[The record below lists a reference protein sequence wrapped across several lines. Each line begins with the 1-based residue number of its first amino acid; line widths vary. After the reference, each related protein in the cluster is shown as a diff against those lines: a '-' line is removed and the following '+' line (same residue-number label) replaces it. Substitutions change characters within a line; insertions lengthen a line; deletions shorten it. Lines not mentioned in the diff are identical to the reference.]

1 MKRPCLFRRQ
11 LYSLGSL
18 FVNFLKCQSYVYTL
32 NFSGFITNTLMCVSR
47 VNKNR
52 VTGCDM
58 RARTFSFLSDYAF
71 KKHLLR
77 RGKRKMNTTYKYL
90 LIYLHILKYTNTV
103 AIQMRKKI
111 FQGRKIS
118 IIPPD
123 TAQCDAE
130 GLAKQSCVE

>member
-1 MKRPCLFRRQ
+1 M
-11 LYSLGSL
+11 SLRNI
-18 FVNFLKCQSYVYTL
+18 FYVVK
-32 NFSGFITNTLMCVSR
+32 G
-47 VNKNR
+47 K
-52 VTGCDM
+52 G
-58 RARTFSFLSDYAF
+58 
-71 KKHLLR
+71 KK
-77 RGKRKMNTTYKYL
+77 TTYKYL

-130 GLAKQSCVE
+130 GLAKQSCVEWTRKWNGEIHNSSIPDKVYLCLHLNNTSTGEAVSVRPPVERKNY